1 MNAQAALRIRRP
13 QQAGLTLIELII
25 TILIVGVAI
34 GGILSAFGV
43 ALRYNADP
51 LVRKQALAIAESL
64 LEEVGS
70 RAYTDFDLHNPT
82 AAIPNG
88 IGPEA
93 ATGETRTSATTGF
106 DNVDDYDGYSQ
117 TNSITDAAGNALP
130 LVGNYSTCV
139 TVQNPAVAIAGVP
152 ANQTLL
158 IGVYVF
164 GPGSQAFGGTCTA
177 AAMATANPLVH
188 LNGYRMK
195 YDPTP

>member
-1 MNAQAALRIRRP
+1 MGRRF
-13 QQAGLTLIELII
+13 QDGLTLVELVVS
-25 TILIVGVAI
+25 ILIVAVAV
-34 GGILSAFGV
+34 GAILSAFGV

-64 LEEVGS
+64 LEEVSS
-70 RAYTDFDLHNPT
+70 RAYTDLDLHNPE
-82 AAIPNG
+82 AGILNG
-88 IGPEA
+88 IGPES

-117 TNSITDAAGNALP
+117 TDGVTDAAGHALP
-130 LVGNYSTCV
+130 LVGHYATCV
-139 TVQNPAVAIAGVP
+139 TVQNPASAIGGVP
-152 ANQTLL
+152 SDQVLQ

-164 GPGSQAFGGTCTA
+164 GPGSQVFDGTCNASAMA
-177 AAMATANPLVH
+177 AASPLVH